1 MKRKNGFLLGVV
13 KSLSVA
19 VCGVAALALLV
30 ASNAALG
37 WDSKDF
43 VVEKDGVYSIC
54 LKNAAGDVA
63 LRSPA
68 EGLWSVATAWEN
80 GAPSGWKH
88 IQAKELRTFGDAT
101 ILTGELELDGGKLSV
116 RDVYSLEN
124 GLLKCVRRFDYV
136 GEKDWNDATLSVRF
150 EALGERL
157 PAFLPGIVYY
167 GNPSGAKNTPNGVAR
182 YFANPGDFAIFE

>member
-1 MKRKNGFLLGVV
+1 MRQKNGFLLGVV

-19 VCGVAALALLV
+19 VCGVATFV
-30 ASNAALG
+30 ASSVVFA

-124 GLLKCVRRFDYV
+124 GL
-136 GEKDWNDATLSVRF
+136 
-150 EALGERL
+150 
-157 PAFLPGIVYY
+157 
-167 GNPSGAKNTPNGVAR
+167 
-182 YFANPGDFAIFE
+182 FAIPDLKTSLRALSYLRSVLLPTEISPQPRVWVLRLHLQRSLPHSCSLPR